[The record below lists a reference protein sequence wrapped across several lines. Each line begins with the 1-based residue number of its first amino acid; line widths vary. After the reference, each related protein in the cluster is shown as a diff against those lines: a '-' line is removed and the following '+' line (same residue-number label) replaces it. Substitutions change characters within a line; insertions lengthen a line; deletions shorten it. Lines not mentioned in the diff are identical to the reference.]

1 MTELRR
7 LVVYLDAF
15 EIILHNEVHNASN
28 RVSTVGRRGTAGQNF
43 HTLDEG
49 SRDQVDVSR

>member
-15 EIILHNEVHNASN
+15 EIILHNEVHDASN
-28 RVSTVGRRGTAGQNF
+28 RISTVGRGGAACQNF
-43 HTLDEG
+43 HTFDKG
-49 SRDQVDVSR
+49 PRN